1 MDLLDA
7 LDWIALNAQSGGNYT
22 IVLGKDYAL
31 PPTELNY
38 DKKTVAVTLK
48 SAGGNRTVK
57 FEGSSPAYSLFI
69 VSPGVTFTL
78 EEGVT
83 LLGAKNDA
91 AKSLVE
97 VSGGKFI
104 MNGGVIT
111 GNNSRRG
118 NEGGVLVNSGTFT
131 MNGGTISGNTAIF
144 NFGGGSGAGVY
155 INSGT
160 FTMSGGTISGNTAD
174 SYGGGV
180 GASSGAFTMNGGTI
194 SGNTC
199 RTSGGGVFV
208 GDKGT
213 FTMSGGTINGNTS
226 LSGGGGVY
234 MSFSAFV
241 KSSTGGII
249 YGSNAPEEQANKAK
263 DDSRGHA
270 VYADGKKR
278 NTTARTSTAMDSG
291 KDGPAGGWE

>member
-97 VSGGKFI
+97 VSGGRFV

-111 GNNSRRG
+111 GNSRRG
-118 NEGGVLVNSGTFT
+118 NGGGVLVNSGTFT
-131 MNGGTISGNTAIF
+131 MNGGTISGNTA
-144 NFGGGSGAGVY
+144 NGMGGGVFVG
-155 INSGT
+155 GT
-160 FTMSGGTISGNTAD
+160 FTMNGGTISGNTTNGG
-174 SYGGGV
+174 GGGV

-194 SGNTC
+194 SGNTANGSGN
-199 RTSGGGVFV
+199 SGGGGVYV

-226 LSGGGGVY
+226 LSRGGGVY
-234 MSFSAFV
+234 MFSSAFV
-241 KSSTGGII
+241 KSGTGGII

-263 DDSRGHA
+263 DDSSGHA
-270 VYADGKKR
+270 VYANGKKR